1 MPRGRWLFCNPGMF
15 KGWLLCKSLGAFTP
29 FMPYRFLLLR
39 VSKQWNSWWK
49 FFTEDFSMRG
59 IDQGE
64 VAQQCLNKTWT
75 KIWLI
80 TCWLICIPLTFSGSL
95 AGKETT
101 YNAGDPS
108 LILGL
113 GRSPGGGIGYPLQ
126 CSWASLVTQLVKNL
140 PAVWVTG
147 SIIGLEWP
155 PGERKGYPLQY
166 SGLENSTDSP
176 WGLKE
181 SDTTEQ
187 LSLSGLSLAFIWIL
201 IFDISLSN
209 SGVTFRLQ

>member
-113 GRSPGGGIGYPLQ
+113 GRSPGEGMSYPLQ
-126 CSWASLVTQLVKNL
+126 YSWASLVAQLVKNL
-140 PAVWVTG
+140 PAMRETWAWSLGWEDPLEKGKAIHSSIMAWRIPWTVWG
-147 SIIGLEWP
+147 CKDL
-155 PGERKGYPLQY
+155 
-166 SGLENSTDSP
+166 
-176 WGLKE
+176 
-181 SDTTEQ
+181 DTTEQ
-187 LSLSGLSLAFIWIL
+187 LSL
-201 IFDISLSN
+201 
-209 SGVTFRLQ
+209 TFTFVAIKK